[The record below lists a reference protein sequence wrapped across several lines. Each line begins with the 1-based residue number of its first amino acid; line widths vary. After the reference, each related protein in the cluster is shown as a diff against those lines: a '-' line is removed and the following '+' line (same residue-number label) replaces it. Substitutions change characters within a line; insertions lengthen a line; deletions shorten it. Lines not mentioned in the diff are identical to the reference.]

1 MEYLLLA
8 VGSIICA
15 VLAIRATRLL
25 SASLWLAGVSVFTAI
40 ILYCIGARTMAVI
53 ELSLSVGL
61 ITILLVF
68 AISMVGANSP
78 DQLVPRRFNW
88 LLIAAAVL
96 LIVGLTLP
104 FLQQP
109 SSGTEFSFAHI
120 FWQLRQA
127 DVLAQIAMIFAGVLG
142 VLGLLAEP
150 RREVKKRHTAAAPIE
165 LRPTEPPKPV
175 AAAPER
181 EREPEAV

>member
-8 VGSIICA
+8 LGSIICA
-15 VLAIRATRLL
+15 VLAMRATRLL

-40 ILYCIGARTMAVI
+40 ILYCIGAHTMAVI

-88 LLIAAAVL
+88 LLIAAAIL

-104 FLQQP
+104 LLQQQ
-109 SSGTEFSFAHI
+109 SGGTEFSFTHI

-142 VLGLLAEP
+142 VLGLLTEP
-150 RREVKKRHTAAAPIE
+150 LREVKKHQATAAPKQVH
-165 LRPTEPPKPV
+165 PTEPPKQV
-175 AAAPER
+175 VTPEP
-181 EREPEAV
+181 EREPEVV